1 LNYQQ
6 RRVFSVKYSALRL
19 TFALITISAMVLLPF
34 RVSSLEAQTIEGREL
49 RPDTAR
55 ALGSRASEAIVERR
69 KNGYTPLR
77 RNGVLE
83 MRPTLE
89 SVQSE
94 DANSSLRAPAR
105 AASINRESS
114 TSLPESPVSEFI
126 RSGTSL
132 GRVLHTSQ
140 LSIITTDG
148 SIEQY
153 VDTNGNL
160 IADERAT
167 FDRRGGAF
175 DIAVGRSG
183 TRYEVYSAIDDNG
196 TSRTD
201 DDLQTGVII
210 LAFDTNGDFV
220 RDSSQTFNLRRD
232 FGFRSVAS
240 VVAGTSRAGREFV
253 VVSSSGYYNSAN
265 LNDPNNEPSAGVV
278 VLVRDSLTGGFDVSR
293 TREIVRAG
301 DNQLNNAN
309 ALALLPSGD
318 LLIADF
324 DSNEIRIAR
333 DTNDDLIPDTLDRT
347 PYYSFQYSNDAP
359 LDIAA
364 NSRGVVFS
372 HSFGNDAVM
381 LALYDTN
388 NDRRADREEVVV
400 TGLSLDN
407 NLFFHGLTVDREG
420 TVYVIEDASG
430 AADEAR
436 FGGNLGLP
444 RIDAFPDPA
453 LNGFLRDGA
462 LFAVAD
468 NEFSQ
473 ALSGLAFG
481 VDPAMSAVN
490 RLALV
495 NSASLRAPATRDGLA
510 SITGTGLTNGAQG
523 ATETQAQAANLR
535 VTIEGRAARIFSF
548 NNNQINIHVPNEIG
562 RGIRSVVVSRNGVV
576 LAADDVEIADANP
589 GLFTVSQTG
598 AGEAIGLL
606 ASGTRYT
613 AAPFPVSFDGQASV
627 IALFGTGWRNSLPVT
642 VTIGGRS
649 AIVEYAGASGGFPGL
664 DQINVRVPQGT
675 GLGAF
680 SVIVTTANGATS
692 RADVQMSFR

>member
-1 LNYQQ
+1 M
-6 RRVFSVKYSALRL
+6 RHRDLRL
-19 TFALITISAMVLLPF
+19 AIIAATMAAIICAPLTSITLT
-34 RVSSLEAQTIEGREL
+34 AQTNAGREFQS
-49 RPDTAR
+49 DTAR
-55 ALGSRASEAIVERR
+55 ALRSRTPDAAEAR
-69 KNGYTPLR
+69 KNGHTPLR
-77 RNGVLE
+77 ARDFAPGR
-83 MRPTLE
+83 RPE
-89 SVQSE
+89 RVQSE
-94 DANSSLRAPAR
+94 ANDSSRRAPAR
-105 AASINRESS
+105 VASARNENSNIA
-114 TSLPESPVSEFI
+114 SEALNSI
-126 RSGTSL
+126 RPGTSL

-140 LSIITTDG
+140 LSIVTTGG
-148 SIEQY
+148 SVEQY
-153 VDTNGNL
+153 FDANRNL
-160 IADERAT
+160 IADERTT

-175 DIAVGRSG
+175 DVAVGRSG

-201 DDLQTGVII
+201 DDLETGV
-210 LAFDTNGDFV
+210 LVTAFDTNGDFV
-220 RDSSQTFNLRRD
+220 RDTSSTFNLRRD
-232 FGFRSVAS
+232 FGFRSAAS

-265 LNDPNNEPSAGVV
+265 PNDPNNEPTGGVI
-278 VLVRDSLTGGFDVSR
+278 VLVRDSLTGGFDNSR

-333 DTNDDLIPDTLDRT
+333 DTNDDLVPDTLDRT
-347 PYYSFQYSNDAP
+347 PFYSFQYSTDAP

-388 NDRRADREEVVV
+388 GDARADAEEVVV
-400 TGLSLDN
+400 EGLSLDN

-462 LFAVAD
+462 IFAVAD
-468 NEFSQ
+468 NEYAQ

-481 VDPAMSAVN
+481 VDPSLGAVN

-495 NSASLRAPATRDGLA
+495 NSASLRAPATRGGLA
-510 SITGTGLTNGAQG
+510 SITGAGLTSGTSGAS
-523 ATETQAQAANLR
+523 ETAAQNANLR
-535 VTIEGRAARIFSF
+535 VTVEGRAARIFSF
-548 NNNQINIHVPNEIG
+548 SDGQINVHVPNDVG
-562 RGIRSVVVSRNGVV
+562 RGVRSIVVSRNGTVT
-576 LAADDVEIADANP
+576 AAEDVEIADANP
-589 GLFTVSQTG
+589 GVFTVAQTG
-598 AGEAIGLL
+598 AGEGIALL
-606 ASGTRYT
+606 VSGNLYT
-613 AAPFPVSFDGQASV
+613 VSPFPLSVGGQPPV

-642 VTIGGRS
+642 VTIGGR
-649 AIVEYAGASGGFPGL
+649 AATIEYAGSAGGFPGL
-664 DQINVRVPQGT
+664 DQINVRAPQG
-675 GLGAF
+675 L
-680 SVIVTTANGATS
+680 SVGTSSVVVTTANGVTS
-692 RADVQMSFR
+692 RADVVVSFR